1 MKKKITMILLSLTL
15 VLSTF
20 SLDGLEALA
29 NKKEEL
35 EQKQEQIKEQKEEVN
50 SQIKEAEN
58 QINVI
63 KNEQEEVSEQVKQ
76 LDFAMADTKQQI
88 RDKNA
93 EIETTQS
100 EIAKLEEEINIL
112 VEKIAV
118 RDELLQKR
126 MRALQES
133 GGAVNYLDVILGA
146 SSFSDLITRVTAVT
160 TFLEADKEL
169 LRTHQEDK
177 DSVEVAKESQK
188 QKLAQLD
195 QAKKD
200 LETMV
205 ANLDKQIAEKNEVL
219 SYLSAQEEQMNED
232 LQELEDQ
239 ESLLRAQE
247 AAIKKEI
254 KAWEAAQA
262 AAQQAAQQG
271 GQNQTQNQTV
281 SGKMFINPTTGRKTS
296 DYGQRW
302 GRLHSGIDIDKNG
315 RTGDIP
321 IIASAGG
328 TVIRAN
334 YDRSYGNVVFVT
346 HVINGK
352 VYTTVYAHMEKMFV
366 SNGQSVKQGQLLGY
380 MGNTGNSFGAHLHF
394 EIHEGSWNGSRSNSV
409 NPLKYVNY

>member
-1 MKKKITMILLSLTL
+1 MKKKISMIILSLTL
-15 VLSTF
+15 ILSTF
-20 SLDGLEALA
+20 SLDGFEALA

-35 EQKQEQIKEQKEEVN
+35 EQKKEEILNQKDEVKGSIKETESK
-50 SQIKEAEN
+50 IDA
-58 QINVI
+58 I
-63 KNEQEEVSEQVKQ
+63 KNEQEEVSDQVKQ

-93 EIETTQS
+93 EIETTQT

-169 LRTHQEDK
+169 LRTHQQDK
-177 DSVEVAKESQK
+177 DNVVLAQESQK

-200 LETMV
+200 LEVMV

-219 SYLSAQEEQMNED
+219 SYLTAQEEQMNED

-239 ESLLRAQE
+239 ESLLKAQE

-254 KAWEAAQA
+254 AAWE

-271 GQNQTQNQTV
+271 GQNQNV

-302 GRLHSGIDIDKNG
+302 GRLHSGIDIGKNG

-334 YDRSYGNVVFVT
+334 YDRSYGNVVFLT

-352 VYTTVYAHMEKMFV
+352 VYTTVYAHLEKMFV

-409 NPLKYVNY
+409 NPLKYVSY